1 MPRYRV
7 LLLEPI
13 HESGMRKLAE
23 HAELVLADGLDEEAL
38 CRQVRGVH
46 ALVVRAGG
54 RITRRVLEA
63 ADSLRVIGRHGVG
76 LDNID
81 LEAAREL
88 GVAVVYTPLANA
100 ESVAEHA
107 VGMML
112 ALAKRLREGDAALRR
127 GEWGAR
133 YSLTGRELLGKAL
146 GVVGMGRIG
155 RRVAEICSLAF
166 SMEVMF
172 HDVVEPQLP
181 PGLRAIRVDLEEL
194 LSRAD
199 FVSLHVPLLPSTYHM
214 LGEREL
220 RLMPS
225 TSCLVNTSRGGVVDQ
240 DALAKALREG
250 WIAGAALDVFETE
263 PLPPDSPLLELPN
276 VLVTP
281 HMASHTEESL
291 RRMSEVVD
299 DVLAVLEGRQ
309 PRFRAV

>member
-1 MPRYRV
+1 MPKPRV
-7 LLLEPI
+7 LVLEPI
-13 HESGMRKLAE
+13 HESGMSKLRAHADVVMAE
-23 HAELVLADGLDEEAL
+23 SLDEDSL
-38 CRQVRGVH
+38 RRQIADVQGV
-46 ALVVRAGG
+46 VVRAGG
-54 RITRRVLEA
+54 KLTRSVLEA
-63 ADSLRVIGRHGVG
+63 ADGLRVIGRHGVG

-81 LEAAREL
+81 LEAAKEL
-88 GVAVVYTPLANA
+88 GIAVVYTPEANA

-112 ALAKRLREGDAALRR
+112 ALAKRLHEGHEALRA
-127 GEWGAR
+127 GDWGAR
-133 YSLTGRELLGKAL
+133 YRLTGRELLGKIL

-172 HDVVEPQLP
+172 YDVVEPQLP

-199 FVSLHVPLLPSTYHM
+199 FVSFHVPLLPSTYHM

-220 RLMPS
+220 RLMPK

-240 DALAKALREG
+240 DALVKALREG
-250 WIAGAALDVFETE
+250 WIAGAALDVFEPE
-263 PLPPDSPLLELPN
+263 PLPADSPLLELPN
-276 VLVTP
+276 VLITP

-291 RRMSEVVD
+291 QRMSEVVD